1 MNFMV
6 LMIVG
11 MFVLLLLVVMLVAV
25 LIRRADASRR

>member
-1 MNFMV
+1 MNLMV

-25 LIRRADASRR
+25 LIRRADAPRR